1 MTRPRHAIRGETPK
15 TICGTIEL
23 GVVRCNVGFVNC
35 VRCDAWSHTIG
46 PAQVPWTKVLTMTDD
61 AAPSTRLDQAID
73 QGKPSIARV
82 YDYLLGGKDNYLVD
96 QEIGDHFK
104 VNLPG
109 SVAIAFT
116 SRQALIR
123 GVRDMARVGMRQ
135 FIDFGS
141 GLPTADNVHQ
151 VAQRYAADA
160 RVVYVDNDPI
170 VLAHGR
176 ALLATDRNITV
187 IQADVRDPA
196 SIRDH
201 PDVARLI
208 DFEQPVGVIFSSI
221 LHHLNDDE
229 DPATVVRFWNDQI
242 SSGSYVFITHFRS
255 GRNPETSAAEQKL
268 QSTFGRGRW
277 RDTDEIRDLFGDLEV
292 LDPNIV
298 PSAHWRPDV
307 PESDTAAV
315 GAVGRELTVWE
326 QLIVTGLARKP

>member
-1 MTRPRHAIRGETPK
+1 MRRRDNIRIEDFEVAEQIADLVGIAPPATPE
-15 TICGTIEL
+15 GGLQLLL
-23 GVVRCNVGFVNC
+23 GRTGLRIATGAEVCDEYITAGRNLVIPEPHHGGRILVVVEVVQDR
-35 VRCDAWSHTIG
+35 AE
-46 PAQVPWTKVLTMTDD
+46 DD
-61 AAPSTRLDQAID
+61 ADGLLEID
-73 QGKPSIARV
+73 QSC
-82 YDYLLGGKDNYLVD
+82 
-96 QEIGDHFK
+96 
-104 VNLPG
+104 
-109 SVAIAFT
+109 
-116 SRQALIR
+116 
-123 GVRDMARVGMRQ
+123 
-135 FIDFGS
+135 
-141 GLPTADNVHQ
+141 
-151 VAQRYAADA
+151 
-160 RVVYVDNDPI
+160 
-170 VLAHGR
+170 
-176 ALLATDRNITV
+176 
-187 IQADVRDPA
+187 DVRDPA